1 VDAVLLALGSA
12 VLFGA
17 MTVALRFALRSGGA
31 ADLGAVVTTG
41 TGLVVV
47 LFAAALD
54 PETREPLSARE
65 LAAFALAGVLAPGLS
80 QILFMAAIRDAGAS
94 RSSVVVGTAPL
105 FGATLAIILLDEPF
119 RVPLALG
126 AALIVVAGVL
136 LVHEPERPQHLRL
149 IGLAYAL
156 VATVVFSVRDVFIR
170 WYSGE
175 ASLGSLGAAA
185 ASLAAGWLLLAGF
198 AAASRRGEQILPAL
212 RREVVRFVP
221 AGVLFGVSYVL
232 LFEAYFRG
240 RVTVV
245 SPLVATE
252 SLWTVLLSAVFLK
265 RSELVGPRLVL
276 GASLVVAGGVLIS
289 AFR

>member
-17 MTVALRFALRSGGA
+17 MTVALRLALRSGGA

-54 PETREPLSARE
+54 PETRQPLSARE

-80 QILFMAAIRDAGAS
+80 QVLFMAAIRDA
-94 RSSVVVGTAPL
+94 
-105 FGATLAIILLDEPF
+105 GATLAIILLDEPF

-198 AAASRRGEQILPAL
+198 AAASRHGEQILPAL
-212 RREVVRFVP
+212 RRELVRFVP